1 MDIQRSQNHA
11 QAHIALF
18 KVGHSS
24 HNLLISSGAASLLQ
38 LLSQGSQLSGVAGIV
53 ANHILHQRNQFFHG
67 GVLVVRAAAGT
78 TAAAIMVMMMVI
90 VVVAVVMIMAVV
102 MVVMVMVMIVAVI
115 MIVMMVMVMIVAVIM
130 IVMMVMIVVVMHRE
144 HSFSFFFYYTEKGVF
159 VK

>member
-18 KVGHSS
+18 KVGYSS
-24 HNLLISSGAASLLQ
+24 HNLLVSSGTASLLQ
-38 LLSQGSQLSGVAGIV
+38 LLSQSSQLSGVTGIV

-102 MVVMVMVMIVAVI
+102 MVVMVMVMIMAV
-115 MIVMMVMVMIVAVIM
+115 VMVVMVMVMIVAVIM